1 MLCRIFPASFD
12 ATYRGHRL
20 GLWILWPITLFN
32 LLIDFGTIFS
42 ADSAAGPDGIP
53 LAAYPPDAARAVVG
67 VAAFL
72 GLSDLLLTL
81 LCVLALVRYR
91 SMIPLMYLVLVV
103 QWIAHKGVGLMK
115 PIARDGAH
123 MGGYVTL
130 AVFALSFLGLV
141 LSLQEKRR
149 PPGGDTASA

>member
-1 MLCRIFPASFD
+1 MASRIFPASFD
-12 ATYRGHRL
+12 AGYRGHRL
-20 GLWILWPITLFN
+20 GLWILWPLTALN
-32 LLIDFGTIFS
+32 LLIDLGTIFS
-42 ADSAAGPDGIP
+42 ADSAARPDGIP

-103 QWIAHKGVGLMK
+103 QWLAHKGVGLMK

-130 AVFALSFLGLV
+130 AIFTLSLLGLV
-141 LSLQEKRR
+141 LSLQGKDRSR
-149 PPGGDTASA
+149 SGDDARA